1 LQGNVYLSAE
11 RLRQAPDRVPKETI
25 DFPQRHIRPAGLTFA
40 PADRGAPFECAIASW
55 GSI

>member
-1 LQGNVYLSAE
+1 
-11 RLRQAPDRVPKETI
+11 VPKETI

-40 PADRGAPFECAIASW
+40 PADSGAPFECAITSW